1 MVIFYCFS
9 WNYILICQLFEYFHL
24 PFGLTD
30 NLFAST
36 FYALTGFHGLHVTL
50 GTGVF
55 IIAWQSRIKG
65 GRLTSQNMFPLEAIE
80 LYWHFIDGIWVILFI
95 ILYLL

>member
-9 WNYILICQLFEYFHL
+9 WIKFLICQFFEYFHL

-30 NLFAST
+30 NLFACT

-50 GTGVF
+50 GTLMIL
-55 IIAWQSRIKG
+55 IIAWQSRING
-65 GRLTSQNMFPLEAIE
+65 GRLTSQNMFPLEAVE
-80 LYWHFIDGIWVILFI
+80 L
-95 ILYLL
+95 